1 MAVGTGQMQSS
12 PRKVSGLVRN
22 NGLFSK
28 HTIIHVIVNIKEHVI
43 HKSSKQKFT
52 FSGEGT
58 IFISLITH
66 HINESA
72 DYLIEIA

>member
-22 NGLFSK
+22 NALFSK
-28 HTIIHVIVNIKEHVI
+28 HTIIHVIVNIKELSLQN
-43 HKSSKQKFT
+43 KST
-52 FSGEGT
+52 FSGEGI